1 MALTSDEIRQIRSLQ
16 IQLRRKVD
24 SPFAGQYRS
33 AFRGQGM
40 EFEEVRP
47 YLPGDDIRH
56 IDWNVTA
63 RARAPFVKQFREER
77 ELNLLLMLDVSGSM
91 YFGSGGH
98 DGRTDKRL
106 QVARLA
112 GALAYAAISNRDRV
126 GMLAFSDR
134 VEHYLPPRR
143 SRGHAWAVIRAA
155 FEHQALHRN
164 TDLAA
169 VLEHAGRIL
178 KRRSVICLFSDF
190 DSPAGSSWSQ
200 PLAVL
205 SRRHQVS
212 CFLVHDPLESRAM
225 PGGLLELEDAETG
238 ASRLVDSSALSARVP
253 LSMRLRSLR
262 RSGAWCS
269 EISTESDPFQ
279 QLLQHFQRMDRAR

>member
-91 YFGSGGH
+91 YFGSGGR

-155 FEHQALHRN
+155 FEHQALHRH

-169 VLEHAGRIL
+169 VLEHAGKIL

-190 DSPAGSSWSQ
+190 DSPSVPGPPSWAVPPVASAFPSAAGSS
-200 PLAVL
+200 
-205 SRRHQVS
+205 
-212 CFLVHDPLESRAM
+212 
-225 PGGLLELEDAETG
+225 
-238 ASRLVDSSALSARVP
+238 
-253 LSMRLRSLR
+253 
-262 RSGAWCS
+262 
-269 EISTESDPFQ
+269 
-279 QLLQHFQRMDRAR
+279 